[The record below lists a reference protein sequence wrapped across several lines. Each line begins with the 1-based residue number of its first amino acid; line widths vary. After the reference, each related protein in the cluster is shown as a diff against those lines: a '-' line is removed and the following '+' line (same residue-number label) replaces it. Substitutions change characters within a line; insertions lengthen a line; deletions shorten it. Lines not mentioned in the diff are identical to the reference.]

1 MHLDTLSNQQKKGP
15 STVKKKT
22 SLGRLDSLRRGD
34 FAPTIKDDEHT
45 WAVSYAD
52 FLMVLL
58 SFFVIFFSQDQNKN
72 EIIFKIT
79 EEMGGSA
86 NQAQTNFSNS
96 QTSRKPG
103 SLENGFDD
111 LNTELQSEFTDY
123 KFFVDPM
130 TKSLLIEMP
139 DNIFG
144 PGEFVLQNSKKDLY
158 EKLLQKLSKY
168 KNEVVIT
175 LIGHSDQ
182 TQVRKEKGRKYEDNI
197 ELSSLRASNA
207 ARKALQ
213 AGFSEN
219 QTRIKTLLSETR
231 NTRSLTL
238 NLTTN

>member
-1 MHLDTLSNQQKKGP
+1 MDIKTHTQHKNQIP
-15 STVKKKT
+15 ISKKKP
-22 SLGRLDSLRRGD
+22 SLGRMDSLRRSD
-34 FAPTIKDDEHT
+34 FLSQHKEEEQT

-79 EEMGGSA
+79 EEMGGKSSSTEA
-86 NQAQTNFSNS
+86 PTLNS
-96 QTSRKPG
+96 GSRTLG
-103 SLENGFDD
+103 SLVNGFET
-111 LNTELQSEFTDY
+111 LNAELKNEFTDY
-123 KFFVDPM
+123 QFFTDPISQ
-130 TKSLLIEMP
+130 SLFIELP
-139 DNIFG
+139 DNIFE
-144 PGEFVLQNSKKDLY
+144 PGKFILQDSKKDLY
-158 EKLLQKLSKY
+158 EKLLNKLSKY
-168 KNEVVIT
+168 KNEIVVT

-182 TQVRKEKGRKYEDNI
+182 SQVRKDRGRKYEDNI

-219 QTRIKTLLSETR
+219 QIRIKTLMSETR